1 MTSPGRVDQSA
12 AAGICPLKTHVFSVA
27 APSVLIFL
35 LVHGDS
41 PSSTGLPAGFLSPP
55 FLVTSSCFTAPR
67 ASYCED
73 SGFLSPVPPLC
84 LVPGP
89 PVRLPCRGFQNTPG
103 SRGRA
108 PRPRATPG
116 PLGPCPPAV
125 VQVET
130 PGGSFFLLTS
140 SPLHSWR
147 VSELCHFSHPPCSP
161 GHVGPPRPPHSP
173 SGLPPHPLSDASG
186 HAPVMQ
192 AAPRPS
198 EGSPCP

>member
-1 MTSPGRVDQSA
+1 MTSLGRVDQSA
-12 AAGICPLKTHVFSVA
+12 AAGICPLKTHVSSVA

-41 PSSTGLPAGFLSPP
+41 PSSTGLPAGSLSPP
-55 FLVTSSCFTAPR
+55 FLATSSCFTAPQ

-73 SGFLSPVPPLC
+73 SGFLSPAPPLC

-89 PVRLPCRGFQNTPG
+89 PARLPCRGFQNTPG

-130 PGGSFFLLTS
+130 PGDHSFSLPPPPSTAGGSASSVPSPTHPAPPATWALPGLLTP
-140 SPLHSWR
+140 PLAS
-147 VSELCHFSHPPCSP
+147 
-161 GHVGPPRPPHSP
+161 
-173 SGLPPHPLSDASG
+173 LPTRSLTPEAMLL
-186 HAPVMQ
+186 
-192 AAPRPS
+192 
-198 EGSPCP
+198 